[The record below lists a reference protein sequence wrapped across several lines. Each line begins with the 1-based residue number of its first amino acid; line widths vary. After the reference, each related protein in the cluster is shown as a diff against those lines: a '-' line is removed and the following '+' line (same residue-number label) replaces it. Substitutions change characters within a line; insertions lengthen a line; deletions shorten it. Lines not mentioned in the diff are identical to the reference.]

1 MNEKLISSIEPF
13 YVMEI
18 LEKANKLEEK
28 GRKIVHL
35 EIGEPTESVHPFI
48 KKEAISGINRNN
60 DKYSHSLGLPALRN
74 SISKKYFKDFNLKIS
89 PDRMAITTGASSALV
104 LSLLATMSKG
114 DEVVLVEPY
123 YPCYPQLIKIFGG
136 KVKIF
141 TTRLDENF
149 QINTSKFKSFIS
161 SKTKLIILNSP
172 SNPTGVSQSAKVLKF
187 LSSLKIQIISDE
199 IYQGLNYGAETRT
212 ILNYAP
218 SAIVVNGFSKLYSMT
233 GWRLGHLIV
242 PMKLIRGVQKLQQN
256 MFICAPVISQYG
268 AIGALRISKNE
279 IDFMLSEYKAR
290 RDFMLSALNDLGID
304 VAYNPD
310 SSFYVFCNMEKYCKD
325 SLKLS
330 LDILNRVGLAVAPG
344 RDFGPTFNGYIRLSY
359 SSSFKNIK
367 NGLKRLKKYIK
378 EYT

>member
-141 TTRLDENF
+141 TNLCVFEKKVRYLTKSAKSHL
-149 QINTSKFKSFIS
+149 TSK
-161 SKTKLIILNSP
+161 
-172 SNPTGVSQSAKVLKF
+172 
-187 LSSLKIQIISDE
+187 
-199 IYQGLNYGAETRT
+199 
-212 ILNYAP
+212 YA
-218 SAIVVNGFSKLYSMT
+218 
-233 GWRLGHLIV
+233 
-242 PMKLIRGVQKLQQN
+242 
-256 MFICAPVISQYG
+256 
-268 AIGALRISKNE
+268 
-279 IDFMLSEYKAR
+279 YKAR
-290 RDFMLSALNDLGID
+290 
-304 VAYNPD
+304 
-310 SSFYVFCNMEKYCKD
+310 K
-325 SLKLS
+325 
-330 LDILNRVGLAVAPG
+330 
-344 RDFGPTFNGYIRLSY
+344 
-359 SSSFKNIK
+359 KNE
-367 NGLKRLKKYIK
+367 NHR
-378 EYT
+378 